1 VCALEIRGKRGGP
14 GLMCPPLRPVAP
26 LHSCRASMMTRVE
39 LGECSKRV
47 LAMLVPVIPLPMMT
61 TSAVEG
67 NGER

>member
-1 VCALEIRGKRGGP
+1 
-14 GLMCPPLRPVAP
+14 MCPPLRPVAP

-39 LGECSKRV
+39 LGDCSKRV

-67 NGER
+67 KGER